1 MRRRAFLQSLFAL
14 GAGFSALGAGFFE
27 IARACSPHVETALV
41 PIPTLVGDGV
51 HDDTAALQAWLD
63 GKPVRDVNGAP
74 VPQALQG
81 GVYLLTR
88 PLTWPPT
95 SEVSI
100 IGADFVA
107 ASVAASNEPVFT
119 YTL

>member
-27 IARACSPHVETALV
+27 IARACSPHVETAFV

-74 VPQALQG
+74 VPQVLQG
-81 GVYLLTR
+81 GVYLTR

-100 IGADFVA
+100 IGADFV
-107 ASVAASNEPVFT
+107 VTSNEPVFT